1 MWTRPSRSPVRA
13 LPGRDRR
20 LRPVPWR
27 AEPQLRHRL
36 TQGASISSDPTRP
49 PPSSPDDDGA
59 GAGPHERVVLPAD
72 VPPEVATDDATSGG
86 ESVGLPSRIRAVLRV
101 RDFRRLWET
110 MALSSFGDWLGL
122 LAITATARSLAD
134 NFAAQNFALGAV
146 LLFRLLPAILLGP
159 LAGAFAD
166 RFDRRKT
173 MVVSDVLR
181 FALFASIPVVD
192 SLVWLFVAQFL
203 IEAISLFWIPAK
215 EASVPNLLRKDQ
227 YEPANQLSLVTT
239 YGLTPVAAAVVFS
252 LLTSVGDRLSSLI
265 PHTDHNDLALY
276 LNALTFLVAA
286 LVVWRLPAISGR
298 RSSGEVAGSES
309 FLASLRSGFS
319 FAGHSPLVRGL
330 VVGITGAFIAAGV
343 VIATG
348 QAYARALGG
357 GDAAYGLLFGAV
369 FIGLG
374 LGIALG
380 PSLARDLS
388 RERTFGIAIVGAGI
402 GVGLLAW
409 TFALWIALLLVV
421 VMGFFAGIAYLAGFT
436 LIGTEIDDAVRGRV
450 FALVQSL
457 VRAALILSLAVA
469 PFLVG
474 LIGQHTADLGAVAV
488 PVTGD
493 RVLLFAGGLL
503 AVAVGLVAYRQ
514 MDDRRP
520 VPLVAD
526 VLTALRRDTTARRRL
541 ARGGVLIAFEGGEG
555 AGKSTQVRR
564 LQEWLTSEGL
574 VARATFEP
582 GATQAGASIRAIVL
596 DRAQTGM
603 SPRAEALL
611 YAADRAQH
619 VHDVLR
625 PALDAGEVVVTDR
638 FVDSSLAY
646 QGAGRTI
653 PLDEIRT
660 LSRWATEGLVP
671 DLTVLLDLP
680 PEEGLARARGRA
692 AADRLESESLDFHQR
707 VRATFRALAEGDSDR
722 YLVLDA
728 RAPVDELAAQIR
740 RRVAG
745 LLSGLPLQTLPG
757 TSRGSTASGRDR
769 AAPADGAPS
778 HPHAQTGPT
787 PQLHP

>member
-1 MWTRPSRSPVRA
+1 V
-13 LPGRDRR
+13 
-20 LRPVPWR
+20 
-27 AEPQLRHRL
+27 E
-36 TQGASISSDPTRP
+36 
-49 PPSSPDDDGA
+49 
-59 GAGPHERVVLPAD
+59 LPAD
-72 VPPEVATDDATSGG
+72 GLPSAGLSEPAGLAPVPDGRDDDTVPDGRDDAAGSADEPNAGG
-86 ESVGLPSRIRAVLRV
+86 ESVGLPARIRAVLRV
-101 RDFRRLWET
+101 RDFRRLWES

-122 LAITATARSLAD
+122 LAITATATSLVD
-134 NFAAQNFALGAV
+134 NFAGKNYALGAV

-181 FALFASIPVVD
+181 FALFASIPLVD
-192 SLVWLFVAQFL
+192 NLVWLFVAQFL

-227 YEPANQLSLVTT
+227 LEPANQLSLVTT
-239 YGLTPVAAAVVFS
+239 YGLTPVAAAVVFA
-252 LLTSVGDRLSSLI
+252 LLTSVGTRLSALL

-276 LNALTFLVAA
+276 LDALTFLVAA

-298 RSSGEVAGSES
+298 RSAGADVQNES
-309 FLASLRSGFS
+309 FLGSLRSGFS
-319 FAGHSPLVRGL
+319 FAGHTPLVRGL
-330 VVGITGAFIAAGV
+330 VVGITGAFMAAGV
-343 VIATG
+343 VIATA
-348 QAYARALGG
+348 QAYSRALGG

-388 RERTFGIAIVGAGI
+388 RERTFGIAIVGAGV

-436 LIGTEIDDAVRGRV
+436 LLGTEIDDSVRGRV

-474 LIGQHTADLGAVAV
+474 LVGQHTADLGAVAV

-493 RVLLFAGGLL
+493 RVLLFAAGLL
-503 AVAVGLVAYRQ
+503 AVGVGLVAYRQ

-564 LQEWLTSEGL
+564 LQEWLTNEGL
-574 VARATFEP
+574 IARATFEP
-582 GATQAGASIRAIVL
+582 GATQAGAGIRAIVL

-707 VRATFRALAEGDSDR
+707 VRATFRALAETEADR

-728 RAPVDELAAQIR
+728 RLPVEELAAQIR

-757 TSRGSTASGRDR
+757 TARGSTASGRGR
-769 AAPADGAPS
+769 GAAAGAPQHDGAPS